1 MRRWHLSGEERRD
14 LFDFLQKLVQRPSLP
29 GDEGAV
35 AELVRAEME
44 RLGFE
49 GIEQDAAG
57 NVYASIG
64 AGEGPLLLFD
74 SHMDTV
80 EPANP
85 QAWTVDPWGG
95 VVREGRLYGLGSCD
109 MKSGLAATLYGIAH
123 LRRIGVPLRGRVM
136 VAAVVLEE
144 PAEGTGTRLL
154 FELND
159 IRPDWVVIAEPSSLR
174 VIRAQRGHLEM
185 TVEVQGRSAHSAAP
199 HLGKNAIYEAARI
212 IFGLELLEEQL
223 PTHPFLGRG
232 VLAVTDISAQAVSR
246 NAIPYRCHLFV
257 DRRLTV
263 GETEA
268 LALSEIQRV
277 IAREGVEAT
286 VSVVEEQI
294 RTYTG
299 LTSIARRASPPW
311 LFDEAHPLI
320 RAAVQAV
327 RAVGL
332 RPQMGRWDFATE
344 GAYTA
349 GQLQI
354 PTVGLGPGEP
364 AMAHTVD
371 ESVELEEVA
380 TAAAIYAALAALLLQ

>member
-1 MRRWHLSGEERRD
+1 MTLWTLSEEEREG
-14 LFDFLQKLVQRPSLP
+14 LFDFVQRLVRTPSLP
-29 GDEGAV
+29 GDEKAV
-35 AELVRAEME
+35 ADLVLDEME
-44 RLGFE
+44 RLGFDDVQRDE
-49 GIEQDAAG
+49 AG
-57 NVYASIG
+57 NIFG
-64 AGEGPLLLFD
+64 TAGTAEGPLLLLD
-74 SHMDTV
+74 SHLDTV

-85 QAWTVDPWGG
+85 QAWTVDPWSGI
-95 VVREGRLYGLGSCD
+95 VRDGRLYGLGSCD
-109 MKSGLAATLYGIAH
+109 MKSGLAATVYGIAH
-123 LRRIGVPLRGRVM
+123 LMRSGIPLRGRAM

-154 FELND
+154 FELNAL
-159 IRPDWVVIAEPSSLR
+159 RPDWVVIAEPSALN

-185 TVEVQGRSAHSAAP
+185 TLDVQGRSAHSAAP
-199 HLGKNAIYEAARI
+199 HLGKNAIYEAARV

-246 NAIPYRCHLFV
+246 NAIPYRCHLFI

-268 LALSEIQRV
+268 LALSEVQRV
-277 IAREGVEAT
+277 IAREGVEAE
-286 VSVVEEQI
+286 VRIVEEQV

-299 LTSIARRASPPW
+299 HTHTARRASPPW
-311 LFDEAHPLI
+311 LFDETHPLI
-320 RAAVQAV
+320 RATVQAA

-332 RPQMGRWDFATE
+332 RPQVGRWDFATE

-354 PTVGLGPGEP
+354 PTVGFGPGDP
-364 AMAHTVD
+364 ALAHTVD

-380 TAAAIYAALAALLLQ
+380 KAAAVYAALAAALLK

>member
-1 MRRWHLSGEERRD
+1 MTLWTLSEEEREG
-14 LFDFLQKLVQRPSLP
+14 LFDFVQRLVRTPSLP
-29 GDEGAV
+29 GDEKAV
-35 AELVRAEME
+35 ADLVLDEME
-44 RLGFE
+44 RLGFDDVQRDE
-49 GIEQDAAG
+49 AG
-57 NVYASIG
+57 NVFG
-64 AGEGPLLLFD
+64 TAGTAEGPLLLLD
-74 SHMDTV
+74 SHLDTV

-85 QAWTVDPWGG
+85 RAWTVDPWSGI
-95 VVREGRLYGLGSCD
+95 VRDGRLYGLGSCD
-109 MKSGLAATLYGIAH
+109 MKSGLAATVYGIAH
-123 LRRIGVPLRGRVM
+123 LMRSGIPLRGRAM

-154 FELND
+154 FELNAL
-159 IRPDWVVIAEPSSLR
+159 RPDWVVIAEPSALN

-185 TVEVQGRSAHSAAP
+185 TLDVQGRSAHSAAP
-199 HLGKNAIYEAARI
+199 HLGKNAIYEAARV

-246 NAIPYRCHLFV
+246 NAIPYRCHLFI

-268 LALSEIQRV
+268 LALSEVQRV
-277 IAREGVEAT
+277 IAREGVEAE
-286 VSVVEEQI
+286 VRIVEEQV

-299 LTSIARRASPPW
+299 HTHTARRASPPW
-311 LFDEAHPLI
+311 LFDETHPLI
-320 RAAVQAV
+320 RATVQAA

-332 RPQMGRWDFATE
+332 RPQVGRWDFATE

-354 PTVGLGPGEP
+354 PTVGFGPGDP
-364 AMAHTVD
+364 ALAHTVD

-380 TAAAIYAALAALLLQ
+380 KAAAVYAALAAALLK